1 MADEKKPPAGD
12 MNTDAGK
19 GADAAAGGDAGKGGV
34 DAAAGKGA
42 KAPKKDASAVEST
55 PAPPIGEDRWQL
67 KEHRNPGHWIC
78 VPVGTTIE
86 QLLVT
91 GFWANVARHLSART
105 TIEVHWDDASQFA
118 ELYVLDC
125 GRNWASVDVLRHKKE
140 LRRPQVDQQEE
151 FLVGFNGPVDKWRIV
166 RISDRAPIK
175 AGFATEGDAYR

>member
-1 MADEKKPPAGD
+1 MADDKKPPAGD
-12 MNTDAGK
+12 DTDADK
-19 GADAAAGGDAGKGGV
+19 GAGAAAGEG
-34 DAAAGKGA
+34 GKGA
-42 KAPKKDASAVEST
+42 KPPKKGAGAVELV

-78 VPVGTTIE
+78 VPVGTTLE

-125 GRNWASVDVLRHKKE
+125 GRNWASVDVLRHKE
-140 LRRPQVDQQEE
+140 QLRRPQSLEQEE
-151 FLVGFNGPVDKWRIV
+151 YQVSFNGPVDKWRIV
-166 RISDRAPIK
+166 RISDRQPIK
-175 AGFATEGDAYR
+175 AGFATEGDAYRYLAEYKRRLAA